1 MNPKRLTFAI
11 GLLLLNTVAAAAER
25 VRDWR
30 LLPDTLLTF
39 DHYFEPYA
47 RVDTEKACLDIC
59 LKDARCSGWVYYRS
73 DFVGEGPRETWE
85 PLRRACVI
93 GQGINERQLRRAPG
107 RTAGE
112 IRLRGECPELPGV
125 DPYSYMC

>member
-1 MNPKRLTFAI
+1 MNPKCLAFAT
-11 GLLLLNTVAAAAER
+11 GLLLLNSVAAAAER
-25 VRDWR
+25 VRGWT

-47 RVDTEKACLDIC
+47 RVDTSRDCIDIC
-59 LKDARCSGWVYYRS
+59 LKDARCSGWIYYSS

-93 GQGINERQLRRAPG
+93 GQGIKERQLRRAPG

-112 IRLRGECPELPGV
+112 IRLRGTCSPPPGLLPKG
-125 DPYSYMC
+125 YIC